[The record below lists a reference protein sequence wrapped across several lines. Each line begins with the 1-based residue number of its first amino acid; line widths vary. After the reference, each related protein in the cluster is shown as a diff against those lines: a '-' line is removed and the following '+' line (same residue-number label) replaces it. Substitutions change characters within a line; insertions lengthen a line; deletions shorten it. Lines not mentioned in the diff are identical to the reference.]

1 MNQPYTPFEPQ
12 IGEGPKADEKPTI
25 GTETTNPTI
34 NFESG
39 KTHTGSAIE
48 EVKTAAR
55 AKADKYRGK
64 AEQALGDAQ
73 ERVQSFQKRDRRRGS
88 PESNKSHLYCVWHW
102 IFARPDFSTALGPT
116 A

>member
-1 MNQPYTPFEPQ
+1 MNEPYTPFEPQ

-39 KTHTGSAIE
+39 KTHTGSGIE
-48 EVKTAAR
+48 DVKTAAR

-73 ERVQSFQKRDRRRGS
+73 KRVQSFQKEVEQEVREKPTKAVFTLLGIGLLLGLIFRRR
-88 PESNKSHLYCVWHW
+88 
-102 IFARPDFSTALGPT
+102 
-116 A
+116 

>member
-1 MNQPYTPFEPQ
+1 MNQPHTPFEPQ

-48 EVKTAAR
+48 DAKTAAR
-55 AKADKYRGK
+55 AKADKYRSK

-73 ERVQSFQKRDRRRGS
+73 ERVQSFQKEIEGEVRENPTKAIFTVFGIGFLLGLIFRRR
-88 PESNKSHLYCVWHW
+88 
-102 IFARPDFSTALGPT
+102 
-116 A
+116 